1 MNNSQ
6 IIHIEI
12 PSKTKKMTDCPICY
26 ELILTNNRNCVVTEC
41 GHSFHTSCLLTHT
54 SYNGYGCP
62 CCRTQMSAEVKLK
75 DEDSDDEEHYRT
87 NINYGANINT
97 RQDPNHFADDQ
108 YVLDGAR
115 WMFQRANNET
125 TDDTDPFTD
134 QFERWQAQM
143 DLNNDV
149 SEIEIE
155 RKTTLVLRELDKIKA
170 ISYEDLV
177 KGYLF
182 WNQEHLYANSSKY
195 EFNNRKVTSTL
206 TSVLRK
212 IT

>member
-1 MNNSQ
+1 
-6 IIHIEI
+6 
-12 PSKTKKMTDCPICY
+12 MTDCPICY
-26 ELILTNNRNCVVTEC
+26 ESIPSNNINCLVTGC
-41 GHSFHTSCLLTHT
+41 GHAFHTSCLLTHT

-62 CCRTQMSAEVKLK
+62 CCRTPMSEELKPK
-75 DEDSDDEEHYRT
+75 DEDSDNEYDNRT
-87 NINYGANINT
+87 NINYGANINL
-97 RQDPNHFADDQ
+97 RPEPNNTDQ

-115 WMFQRANNET
+115 WMFQRANNEMI
-125 TDDTDPFTD
+125 DETDPFTD
-134 QFERWQAQM
+134 EFERWQAQM

-149 SEIEIE
+149 SEIEID

-206 TSVLRK
+206 TSVLQK